1 MIPFHI
7 WNLSLSGDGKTLS
20 LTYSAVP
27 EPSTYVMVS
36 GLLVLPALTFY
47 RRWKKKKAK
56 TTEEKEEPLEKE

>member
-1 MIPFHI
+1 
-7 WNLSLSGDGKTLS
+7 
-20 LTYSAVP
+20 
-27 EPSTYVMVS
+27 MVS